1 MIYVNR
7 YLLVFLVIGTLA
19 MPLHA
24 QQYQQMSQLAS
35 RTNHGFGMHII
46 ATSEVAAELS
56 VGGEQERITGRV
68 SMHLVTTP
76 AGMREGQ
83 VMVLGFNV
91 AFFGVPQRLLAR
103 DAPTQEPLGVLAFGV
118 VPDKTQAL
126 HYDAK
131 TGRLAGELRM
141 FADASFLSTF
151 AKPAEDGKGDLFLT
165 PTLLV
170 TATIAL
176 DLEKPLPE
184 RGVEYQRIQGKLDVN
199 LNAERTQYEKFEFR
213 GFNVQLHRAAFLDL
227 EIAPLYF
234 FEVAQRL
241 CVQPVRLLRFR
252 WTEVFP
258 YRWTKAFPL
267 FPFFLFSGAGLPF
280 GEPGARTEWRK
291 ADVVFNI
298 RDWKTVWASTYWEM
312 DSTEAAGLLAQVDDD
327 DCIEVFFPYDFD
339 PDALWGGGATFGS
352 GTASSKII
360 SSDGNARGGID
371 LTHLAHELG
380 HVLGLRHPGAAATAS
395 AVPASSGTLM
405 CPSGYLNDNPKV
417 NSQENKNLI
426 SNPLLTFA
434 IKFIS
439 PGPDCINSADCGAC
453 P

>member
-7 YLLVFLVIGTLA
+7 YLLVFLVISVIV

-24 QQYQQMSQLAS
+24 QQRQRMSQLAP
-35 RTNHGFGMHII
+35 RANHGFGMHIV

-83 VMVLGFNV
+83 ITVQGFNV

-118 VPDKTQAL
+118 VPGKVQPL
-126 HYDAK
+126 RYDAK

-141 FADASFLSTF
+141 FADASFLSAF
-151 AKPAEDGKGDLFLT
+151 AKTPAEDGKGDLFLT
-165 PTLLV
+165 PTLPV

-184 RGVEYQRIQGKLDVN
+184 RGVEYQRIQGKLDLN

-227 EIAPLYF
+227 ELAWIYL

-241 CVQPVRLLRFR
+241 CVQPVRLLRFS
-252 WTEVFP
+252 WFG
-258 YRWTKAFPL
+258 FSPL
-267 FPFFLFSGAGLPF
+267 FQLSGAGLPF

-298 RDWKTVWASTYWEM
+298 RDWKMLWASTYWEM
-312 DSTEAAGLLAQVDDD
+312 DSTEAAGLFAQVDDD

-339 PDALWGGGATFGS
+339 PDALWGGGGTLGS
-352 GTASSKII
+352 GTASSKIV

-405 CPSGYLNDNPKV
+405 CPSGYLNDNPRV

>member
-7 YLLVFLVIGTLA
+7 YLLVFLVIGA
-19 MPLHA
+19 FVMPLHA
-24 QQYQQMSQLAS
+24 QQHQRVSQMAS
-35 RTNHGFGMHII
+35 RTIHRFGMHIV
-46 ATSEVAAELS
+46 ATSEVAAELY

-68 SMHLVTTP
+68 SMHLVATP

-83 VMVLGFNV
+83 VTVLGFNV
-91 AFFGVPQRLLAR
+91 AFFGVSQKLLAR

-118 VPDKTQAL
+118 VPGKTQL
-126 HYDAK
+126 LRYDAK

-141 FADASFLSTF
+141 FADASFLSAF

-184 RGVEYQRIQGKLDVN
+184 RGVEYRRIQGKLDVN
-199 LNAERTQYEKFEFR
+199 LNVERAQYEKFEFR
-213 GFNVQLHRAAFLDL
+213 GFNVQLHRAALLDL
-227 EIAPLYF
+227 EIAWIYF
-234 FEVAQRL
+234 FEVAKRL
-241 CVQPVRLLRFR
+241 CVQPVRLLRFSWR
-252 WTEVFP
+252 RF
-258 YRWTKAFPL
+258 FPL
-267 FPFFLFSGAGLPF
+267 FQLSGAGLPF

-298 RDWKTVWASTYWEM
+298 RDWKMLWASTYWEM

-380 HVLGLRHPGAAATAS
+380 HALGLLHPGAAATAS
-395 AVPASSGTLM
+395 AAPASSGTLM
-405 CPSGYLNDNPKV
+405 CPSGYLNDNPRV

-434 IKFIS
+434 IKLRS